1 MTPPSDNLPY
11 PSMRDIPNEE
21 RPRERLLAQ
30 GAAALST
37 AELLAIIIGTGTSQ
51 ENVLRLSE
59 RLLAHYGGLHNLA
72 QASPTDL
79 RQIKGIGSA
88 KITQIVAA
96 FEIGRRL
103 MTRSPEERPLISS
116 AADAAQLVLDMRDL
130 TQEHVR
136 LLLLDSSRRVVAIPT
151 VYIGTLNA
159 SVLRISEIFRDAITR
174 NCPAFI
180 LAHNHPSGDP
190 NPSPED
196 VELTR
201 AIVSAGHLLD
211 ITLLDHI
218 IIGHRGWVSLKDLKL
233 GFV

>member
-1 MTPPSDNLPY
+1 
-11 PSMRDIPNEE
+11 MRDLPHDE

-37 AELLAIIIGTGTSQ
+37 AELLAIILGSGTAQ

-59 RLLAHYGGLHNLA
+59 RILTHYGSLHQLA

-79 RQIKGIGSA
+79 QQIKGLGSA

-96 FEIGRRL
+96 LELGRRL
-103 MTRSPEERPLISS
+103 ITRTPEERPLISS
-116 AADAAQLVLDMRDL
+116 AADAARLVLDMRDL

-159 SVLRISEIFRDAITR
+159 SVLRVSEIFRDAITR

-201 AIVSAGHLLD
+201 AIVSAGRMLD
-211 ITLLDHI
+211 ITLLDHL

-233 GFV
+233 GFE